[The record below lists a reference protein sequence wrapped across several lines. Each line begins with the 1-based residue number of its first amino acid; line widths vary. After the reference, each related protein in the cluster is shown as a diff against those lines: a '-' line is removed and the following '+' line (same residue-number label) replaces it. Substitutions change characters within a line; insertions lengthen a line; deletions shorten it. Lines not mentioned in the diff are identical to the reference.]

1 VDDATATVLRHAH
14 ATLTSTTGALL
25 LERLLTR
32 TGNLTTAKCGLGAL
46 TSSGQLSHNNLV
58 D

>member
-1 VDDATATVLRHAH
+1 VDDATTAVLRHTDR
-14 ATLTSTTGALL
+14 TLTGTTGSLL

-32 TGNLTTAKCGLGAL
+32 TGNLAAAKSGLGTL
-46 TSSGQLSHNNLV
+46 TSSSQLSYNNLV

>member
-14 ATLTSTTGALL
+14 ATLASTSGALL
-25 LERLLTR
+25 LERLLTG
-32 TGNLTTAKCGLGAL
+32 TGNLTAAKSRLGAL
-46 TSSGQLSHNNLV
+46 TSSCQLGHNNLV